1 MKRFLLLLLLV
12 SFSGYSQYSIS
23 GKIVNEQNVA
33 IEYAEVLLQTSD
45 SILVK
50 AEISDEKGEFLIAA
64 IPKGNYIL
72 QIKNSSEIIYSTVL
86 QLESDLNL
94 KNIVVTKSINL
105 DEIVIQNTKPLFERK
120 IDRIVFNVENSTMAT
135 GGNAFDA
142 LKLTPRIKIIN
153 DQISMIGKGGLK
165 VMIDDRIV
173 KFSGDQLADYLKSLS
188 SDDLKSIE
196 VIANPPAKY
205 SAEGNS
211 GLINIVTKKGRKDA
225 WNGSLKTTF
234 QQATYD
240 KEYFSGTY
248 NLQKGKLQVNSAL
261 NYSNGSTAAQEITRI
276 DFPNLLWREESNRRD
291 FSDGYSGR
299 VGLEYKINKK
309 LSMGATYSFS
319 KRDLTLKEIDK
330 TDLYSSSTSVL
341 DSLIFT
347 KARDMRNTKM
357 GSINYHLVYE
367 IDTIGRKLSMDFDSF
382 NFNNN
387 SAREFDSR
395 SYFSNFQAISGD
407 NESGRSSGFQDI
419 QNYSVNLDMEHP
431 TKWVDLNYGVKVY
444 FTETNNNSDYYTV
457 ENNTEILDN
466 TVSNEFYYKENTQ
479 AVYISGTK
487 KLTEKWESKVGLRYE
502 FTQTTGFSKT
512 QNQTNKKEYAE
523 LFPTLYLSYTP
534 NEDHSFNLDYSK
546 RIGRPNYHNL
556 NPFRIVS
563 NQYSYTEGNPFL
575 QPSFSQNLEL
585 GYSYKDKLVSSL
597 SFYRQTD
604 GFMPV
609 TLLNIETNVQQII
622 PLNILEINSVTFSS
636 TYTFNP
642 TSWWNLSSTLNVYYT
657 DSQSSIPGTL
667 DNING
672 IDGNVA
678 FLSDLTLNESKTL
691 TAGMFYSYQTRG
703 ISQLDRN
710 SDASLVNLSMK
721 YLLFDKKLALSISG
735 SDIFRSERY
744 TFTSYSNEIKNAYS
758 YYYDQRYLL
767 VSVLYNFGKSFKMTQ
782 RETKNQDEQNR
793 AR

>member
-1 MKRFLLLLLLV
+1 MNKFLVLLLLI
-12 SFSGYSQYSIS
+12 SFSGYSQHSII
-23 GKIVNEQNVA
+23 GKIVNEQNLPL
-33 IEYAEVLLQTSD
+33 EYSEILLQTLD
-45 SILVK
+45 STLVK
-50 AEISDEKGEFLIAA
+50 AEISNEKGDFVLDDIQE
-64 IPKGNYIL
+64 GNYIL
-72 QIKNSSEIIYSTVL
+72 QIKHFSQIVYSTDL
-86 QLESDLNL
+86 KLEADLNL
-94 KNIVVTKSINL
+94 RTIVSTKSISL
-105 DEIVIQNTKPLFERK
+105 DEIVIQNTKPLIERK
-120 IDRIVFNVENSTMAT
+120 IDRIVFNVSNSTSAT
-135 GGNAFDA
+135 AGNAFDA
-142 LKLTPRIKIIN
+142 LRLTPRIKIQN
-153 DQISMIGKGGLK
+153 DEISMIGKGSLL
-165 VMIDDRIV
+165 VMIDDRLV
-173 KFSGDQLADYLKSLS
+173 KFSGEDLAIYLKSLS

-211 GLINIVTKKGRKDA
+211 GLINIVTKQGRKDA
-225 WNGSLKTTF
+225 WNASAKTTF

-240 KEYFSGTY
+240 KEYFSGTF
-248 NLQKGKLQVNSAL
+248 NLQKGKFQVNSAL

-309 LSMGATYSFS
+309 LSTGATYSFG

-330 TDLYSSSTSVL
+330 TDLYSTSTSVL

-347 KARDMRNTKM
+347 NARDMRNTKM
-357 GSINYHLVYE
+357 NSLNYHLVYE
-367 IDTIGRKLSMDFDSF
+367 IDTIGRKLTLDFDSF

-387 SAREFDSR
+387 SAREFDSQ
-395 SYFSNFQAISGD
+395 SYFPSFQAISGD
-407 NESGRSSGFQDI
+407 NETGRSSGFQDI

-431 TKWVDLNYGVKVY
+431 TKWVNLNYGGKVY
-444 FTETNNNSDYYTV
+444 FTETNNNSEYYTV

-479 AVYISGTK
+479 AAYISGTK
-487 KLTEKWESKVGLRYE
+487 KLSEKWESKVGLRYE
-502 FTQTTGFSKT
+502 FTQTTGFSKS
-512 QNQTNKKEYAE
+512 QNQTNKKEYAK
-523 LFPTLYLSYTP
+523 LFPTFYLSYTP
-534 NEDHSFNLDYSK
+534 SEDHAFTLEYSK

-575 QPSFSQNLEL
+575 QPSFSQNLEF

-597 SFYRQTD
+597 SFYKQSD
-604 GFMPV
+604 GFMKV
-609 TLLNIETNVQQII
+609 TLLNTETNIQQII
-622 PLNILEINSVTFSS
+622 PLNILETNSVTFSS
-636 TYTFNP
+636 TYTFKSS
-642 TSWWNLSSTLNVYYT
+642 TWWNLSSTLNVYYT

-672 IDGNVA
+672 IDGNIT
-678 FLSDLTLNESKTL
+678 FLNDLTLNKSKTL
-691 TAGMFYSYQTRG
+691 SAGIFYSYQTKG
-703 ISQLDRN
+703 ISELDRN

-721 YLLFDKKLALSISG
+721 YLLLDKKLALSVSG

-744 TFTSYSNEIKNAYS
+744 TFTSYSHGIKNTYS

-767 VSVLYNFGKSFKMTQ
+767 VSVLYNFGKSFKLNQ
-782 RETKNQDEQNR
+782 RGNKNQEELNR
-793 AR
+793 AN